1 LFCNGCGNG
10 RILGFC
16 ITVSPAGTVVDNF
29 GDWRRLLYMMR
40 ITNKTT
46 STMARDT
53 VTATLVEI
61 ISVLACFPKTD

>member
-1 LFCNGCGNG
+1 
-10 RILGFC
+10 
-16 ITVSPAGTVVDNF
+16 VSPAGTVVDNF

-40 ITNKTT
+40 ITNKTA
-46 STMARDT
+46 STMARGT